1 MKFPKRLSKERIS
14 LLSVEDKA
22 IYEKEWGQF
31 SKYEQSMQS
40 DVFVPELIS
49 EVYTVIPLFSF
60 EDYSLE
66 IENALYLKN
75 AVF

>member
-31 SKYEQSMQS
+31 SQYEKSMQS
-40 DVFVPELIS
+40 DGFVPEIIS
-49 EVYTVIPLFSF
+49 E
-60 EDYSLE
+60 E
-66 IENALYLKN
+66 LKTEF
-75 AVF
+75 ADRF